1 LHFDLGLIM
10 LDRVKHYFFRPK
22 NLRDKLR
29 NQEKIIE
36 TLIRDVSKS
45 EKEFKLFKFIVENK
59 EASCSRNYSDLV
71 ALFYL
76 GKNKRY
82 LEIGAG
88 EPIIGSDTFLLE
100 QEMHWTGIQVEPDLQ
115 TFKKLQM
122 TRTNSTQLNAAVV
135 GDADKS
141 EYFLNPHTMRLSKR
155 KKNFKQ
161 IKTINMY
168 DIKSMDTKFDALF
181 IDIEGNEL
189 NIISSNSFI
198 DFNFKFINIEMIWN
212 NSQIYDILSI
222 YGYKQVGVSF
232 SSYSGWFIKDL

>member
-1 LHFDLGLIM
+1 
-10 LDRVKHYFFRPK
+10 
-22 NLRDKLR
+22 
-29 NQEKIIE
+29 
-36 TLIRDVSKS
+36 
-45 EKEFKLFKFIVENK
+45 
-59 EASCSRNYSDLV
+59 V

-100 QEMHWTGIQVEPDLQ
+100 QEMQWTGIQVEPDLQ

-122 TRTNSTQLNAAVV
+122 TRTNSSQLNAAVV
-135 GDADKS
+135 GDSDEAN
-141 EYFLNPHTMRLSKR
+141 YFLNPHTMALSKR

-168 DIKSMDTKFDALF
+168 DIKTMDSKFDALF

-189 NIISSNSFI
+189 NIISSKSFM
-198 DFNFKFINIEMIWN
+198 DFDFKFINIEMIWN
-212 NSQIYDILSI
+212 NFEIYQILSE
-222 YGYKQVGVSF
+222 YGYKQVGASF
-232 SSYSGWFIKDL
+232 SSYSGWFLNEF

>member
-1 LHFDLGLIM
+1 M
-10 LDRVKHYFFRPK
+10 LNRAKKYFTKDK

-29 NQEKIIE
+29 GQEIIIE
-36 TLIRDVSKS
+36 TLMLEIS
-45 EKEFKLFKFIVENK
+45 ESEDSYELFKFIIKNK
-59 EASCSRNYSDLV
+59 EISCSRNYSDLV

-76 GKNKRY
+76 GKNKSY

-100 QEMHWTGIQVEPDLQ
+100 QEMQWTGIQVEPDLQ

-122 TRTNSTQLNAAVV
+122 TRTNSSQLNAAVV
-135 GDADKS
+135 GDSDEAN
-141 EYFLNPHTMRLSKR
+141 YFLNPHTMALSKR

-168 DIKSMDTKFDALF
+168 DIKTMDSKFDALF

-189 NIISSNSFI
+189 NIISSKSFM
-198 DFNFKFINIEMIWN
+198 DFDFKFINIEMIWN
-212 NSQIYDILSI
+212 NFEIYQILSE
-222 YGYKQVGVSF
+222 YGYKQVGASF
-232 SSYSGWFIKDL
+232 SSYSGWFLNEF

>member
-1 LHFDLGLIM
+1 MLG
-10 LDRVKHYFFRPK
+10 RVKHRFLGPK
-22 NLRDKLR
+22 SLRDKLR
-29 NQEKIIE
+29 GQEKIIE
-36 TLIRDVSKS
+36 TLLS
-45 EKEFKLFKFIVENK
+45 EISNSETEFKLFKFIVKNK
-59 EASCSRNYSDLV
+59 EASRSRNYSDLV

-76 GKNKRY
+76 GKNKSY

-100 QEMHWTGIQVEPDLQ
+100 LEMQWTGIQIEPDLQ

-122 TRTNSTQLNAAVV
+122 TRTNSVQLNAAVV
-135 GDADKS
+135 GDADES
-141 EYFLNPHTMRLSKR
+141 RYFLNPHTMALSKK

-168 DIKSMDTKFDALF
+168 DIKAMDTKFDALF

-189 NIISSNSFI
+189 NIISSKSFL

-212 NSQIYDILSI
+212 NSQFMIFYADTVIN
-222 YGYKQVGVSF
+222 K
-232 SSYSGWFIKDL
+232 SG

>member
-1 LHFDLGLIM
+1 M
-10 LDRVKHYFFRPK
+10 LE
-22 NLRDKLR
+22 L
-29 NQEKIIE
+29 
-36 TLIRDVSKS
+36 SKS
-45 EKEFKLFKFIVENK
+45 EEPYELFKFIVENK
-59 EASCSRNYSDLV
+59 EISCSRNYSDLV

-76 GKNKRY
+76 GKNKSY

-88 EPIIGSDTFLLE
+88 EPIVGSDTFLLE
-100 QEMHWTGIQVEPDLQ
+100 QEMQWTGIQVEPDLQ

-122 TRTNSTQLNAAVV
+122 TRTDSVQLNAAVI
-135 GDADKS
+135 GDADKA
-141 EYFLNPHTMRLSKR
+141 EYFLNPYTMRLSKQ

-168 DIKSMDTKFDALF
+168 DIKSMDTEFDALF

-212 NSQIYDILSI
+212 NSQIYDILCG

>member
-1 LHFDLGLIM
+1 M
-10 LDRVKHYFFRPK
+10 LDRTKKYFTKGK

-29 NQEKIIE
+29 YQEIIIE
-36 TLIRDVSKS
+36 TLMLEISKS
-45 EKEFKLFKFIVENK
+45 EDPYELFKFIVENK
-59 EASCSRNYSDLV
+59 EISCSRNYSDLV

-100 QEMHWTGIQVEPDLQ
+100 QEMQWTGIQVEPDLQ

-122 TRTNSTQLNAAVV
+122 TRTDSVQLNAAVI

-141 EYFLNPHTMRLSKR
+141 EYFLNPYTMRLSKQ

-161 IKTINMY
+161 IKTINMH
-168 DIKSMDTKFDALF
+168 DIKTLNTKFDALF
-181 IDIEGNEL
+181 IDVEGNEL
-189 NIISSNSFI
+189 NIISSKSFL

-212 NSQIYDILSI
+212 NSQIYDILSG
-222 YGYKQVGVSF
+222 YGYKQVGASF
-232 SSYSGWFIKDL
+232 SSYSGWFIKDF